1 MAEGA
6 RAAVV
11 LGSGGARGYAHIG
24 VIEVLRERGFE
35 VVAIAGTSM
44 GALVGGVTAA
54 GRLEAY
60 TEWARSLSQRE
71 VWRLLDLS
79 ITSPGGAIRAER
91 IIHKVGEILDGA
103 TIESL
108 PIPFTAVATDINARR
123 EVWFQRGPVEK
134 AIRASIAI
142 PGVITPAVINGRVLV
157 DGGLINP
164 VPIEPTAAA
173 EADLTIAVS
182 LSGMRAAG
190 ATVTPVKA
198 SSEQRPREEWTSRLR
213 RSAAEVLDSER
224 MRAITGRFAHVR
236 ELPDALDPAA
246 YAADGGHLTDA
257 PDGVVP
263 ATDAALADAALADA
277 ALSDSV
283 AGIADLAV
291 ERTQTPT
298 DALLRVNAEIGLVD
312 LLNMSFETMSA
323 LISRYRMASNPPD
336 VLITV
341 PSNAVR
347 TLDFHRAAEMIDL
360 GRRLATEALDQ
371 AGY

>member
-1 MAEGA
+1 
-6 RAAVV
+6 V

-35 VVAIAGTSM
+35 VIAIAGTSM

-54 GRLEAY
+54 GKLDAY

-79 ITSPGGAIRAER
+79 ITAPGGAIRAER

-164 VPIEPTAAA
+164 IPIEPTAAA

-190 ATVTPVKA
+190 ATATPVKA

-224 MRAITGRFAHVR
+224 VRAITGRFAHQR
-236 ELPDALDPAA
+236 EVPDTLDPAA
-246 YAADGGHLTDA
+246 YGVDGSHLTHGHA
-257 PDGVVP
+257 SEVSP
-263 ATDAALADAALADA
+263 
-277 ALSDSV
+277 LS
-283 AGIADLAV
+283 ADLAI
-291 ERTQTPT
+291 ETTQSPT
-298 DALLRVNAEIGLVD
+298 DALVRAHADIGLVD

-336 VLITV
+336 VLVTV

-347 TLDFHRAAEMIDL
+347 TLDFHRAAEMIEL
-360 GRRLATEALDQ
+360 GRQLATEALDQ

>member
-6 RAAVV
+6 RAALV

-35 VVAIAGTSM
+35 IVAIAGTSM

-79 ITSPGGAIRAER
+79 ISAPGVAIRAER

-123 EVWFQRGPVEK
+123 EVWFQRGPVET

-164 VPIEPTAAA
+164 IPIEPTAAA

-182 LSGMRAAG
+182 LSGMRAVG
-190 ATVTPVKA
+190 ATATPVKA

-224 MRAITGRFAHVR
+224 VRAITGRFAHAR
-236 ELPDALDPAA
+236 ETPDPLDPSAFVP
-246 YAADGGHLTDA
+246 DGVHLTDA
-257 PDGVVP
+257 PVSEAV
-263 ATDAALADAALADA
+263 
-277 ALSDSV
+277 ALS
-283 AGIADLAV
+283 AELAV
-291 ERTQTPT
+291 DATQTPT
-298 DALLRVNAEIGLVD
+298 DAFVRVNADIGLVD

-336 VLITV
+336 VLVTV

-347 TLDFHRAAEMIDL
+347 TLDFHRAAEMIEL
-360 GRRLATEALDQ
+360 GRQLATEALDQ

>member
-1 MAEGA
+1 VVDGA
-6 RAAVV
+6 RAALV

-24 VIEVLRERGFE
+24 VVEVLRERGFE
-35 VVAIAGTSM
+35 IVAVAGTSM

-60 TEWARSLSQRE
+60 TEWARSLTQRE

-108 PIPFTAVATDINARR
+108 PIPFTAVATDIAARR

-173 EADLTIAVS
+173 AADLTIAVS

-198 SSEQRPREEWTSRLR
+198 SSEQRPREEWASRLR
-213 RSAAEVLDSER
+213 RSAAEVLDFER
-224 MRAITGRFAHVR
+224 MRFITGRFTHGR
-236 ELPDALDPAA
+236 EAPDRLDPLDPLDPAA
-246 YAADGGHLTDA
+246 YAAEDVHLTQM
-257 PDGVVP
+257 P
-263 ATDAALADAALADA
+263 ASLPASSTAAAA
-277 ALSDSV
+277 SP
-283 AGIADLAV
+283 DLAIDL
-291 ERTQTPT
+291 TQTPT
-298 DALLRVNAEIGLVD
+298 DALLRVNPDIGLVD

-336 VLITV
+336 VLVTV

-347 TLDFHRAAEMIDL
+347 TLDFHRAAEMIEL